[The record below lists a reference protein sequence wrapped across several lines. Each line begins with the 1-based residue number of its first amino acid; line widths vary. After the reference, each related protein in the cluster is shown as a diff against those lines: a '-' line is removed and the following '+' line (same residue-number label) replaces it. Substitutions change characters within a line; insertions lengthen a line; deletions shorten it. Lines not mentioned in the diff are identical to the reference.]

1 MQTVVSGKYHSASAS
16 VYPVL
21 LTVNTPY
28 LGCDHQDCFIFR
40 GSHPKPSF
48 THCHWE
54 GATPK
59 PYLHLPHSPY
69 RAPPRHCLRFLM
81 LQTSTFCLEI
91 GKGSSPGFRMTIP
104 QGAPPNDAPK
114 TQEGL
119 GKTCKTQTDM
129 TYTYTYIIYI
139 YILHFIY
146 INVKLM
152 KSILK
157 ATLNEVVIYMHLL
170 TCLFALVRPSCSPCQ
185 HISQGGKRIST

>member
-139 YILHFIY
+139 YIYFIS
-146 INVKLM
+146 
-152 KSILK
+152 SI
-157 ATLNEVVIYMHLL
+157 
-170 TCLFALVRPSCSPCQ
+170 
-185 HISQGGKRIST
+185 